1 MEEFT
6 GYRRLWAAVMI
17 QAFRDLKDHDRVTR
31 ERAFNWIHDET
42 PVGEGGFKWVC
53 TCLDLDKDYL
63 RASSLSRDGIYRII
77 YGKRKSSDL
86 CA

>member
-1 MEEFT
+1 MEQFT

-31 ERAFNWIHDET
+31 DRALHWIHDES
-42 PVGEGGFKWVC
+42 PVGEGGFKWIC

-63 RASSLSRDGIYRII
+63 RASSYSRDRINLII
-77 YGKRKSSDL
+77 YGKRKTTDMI
-86 CA
+86 